1 MLALFRIDSRLL
13 HFQTSKVWPPKLGVD
28 TIVVAND
35 AVVGDSLRVSLMR
48 MSAPSTC
55 ALEICSVDEAVA
67 RLAPAGDLA
76 QRRVELLVDSTAD
89 ALRVVRGLPGVTE
102 LDVALLPGGEGR
114 TMVTPSLG
122 LAEQDFENLRAI
134 VAAGVD
140 AQAYVTPE
148 DRRVPVASLL

>member
-13 HFQTSKVWPPKLGVD
+13 HFQTSKVWPAKLGVD

-35 AVVGDSLRVSLMR
+35 QVVGDALRTSLMR

-55 ALEICSVDEAVA
+55 SLEIVSVDEAIG
-67 RLAPAGDLA
+67 RLSPGGDLA
-76 QRRVELLVDSTAD
+76 SRIVELLVDSTDD
-89 ALRVVRGLPGVTE
+89 ALRVVRGLPGVAE

-122 LAEQDFENLRAI
+122 LAESDFENLRAI

-148 DRRVPVASLL
+148 DRRVSVASLV